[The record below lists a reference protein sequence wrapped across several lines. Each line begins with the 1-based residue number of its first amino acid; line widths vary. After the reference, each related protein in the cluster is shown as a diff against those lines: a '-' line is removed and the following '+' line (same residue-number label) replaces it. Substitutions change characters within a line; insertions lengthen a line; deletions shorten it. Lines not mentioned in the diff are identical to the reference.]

1 VLLSEQ
7 FAMRTLASFSR
18 AGRSVRAVA
27 PSTNLGDELVREVA
41 RLVAFQKTRSEALV
55 PSIVGHDTAA
65 QCESGLKSAMH
76 RVGLLEDPVHPSF
89 PSARHSAKEANRRR
103 MRAWAATSDGVRKER
118 QAVALK
124 DLLSAAH
131 GVVSFA

>member
-1 VLLSEQ
+1 
-7 FAMRTLASFSR
+7 M
-18 AGRSVRAVA
+18 RAVA

-76 RVGLLEDPVHPSF
+76 RVRLLEDPVHPSF
-89 PSARHSAKEANRRR
+89 PSARHSVKEANRRR

-118 QAVALK
+118 HAVALE